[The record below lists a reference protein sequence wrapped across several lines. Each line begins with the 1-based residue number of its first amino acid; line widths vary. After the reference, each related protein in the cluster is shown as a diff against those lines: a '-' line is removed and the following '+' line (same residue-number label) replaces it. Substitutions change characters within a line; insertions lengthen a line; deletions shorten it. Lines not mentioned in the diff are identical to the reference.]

1 MPACSPGKLSNYQ
14 IRKASHKRCF
24 FRYLVEMQSYKVQSY
39 KAQSYD
45 VHNTKLLTQDAFA
58 CKPTSWLQRYTA
70 TLTLCKVKHP
80 APMHARAMIDAG
92 GTAHMAD
99 KKGKPSAS
107 FVRANT
113 IKPKSIG
120 TKKQQAA
127 SKTVRCRD
135 FMTNNSILG
144 LLTISDENIVFC
156 RKLKASKRQSVKAS
170 KAYGISLRLL
180 GLRGFTK

>member
-1 MPACSPGKLSNYQ
+1 
-14 IRKASHKRCF
+14 
-24 FRYLVEMQSYKVQSY
+24 MQSYKVQSY

-80 APMHARAMIDAG
+80 APTHPRAMIDAG

-99 KKGKPSAS
+99 KNGKPSAS

-127 SKTVRCRD
+127 SKTVRYRD
-135 FMTNNSILG
+135 FMANNSILG
-144 LLTISDENIVFC
+144 LLAVSDENIVFF
-156 RKLKASKRQSVKAS
+156 RKLNASNAS
-170 KAYGISLRLL
+170 KAYKISLHLL
-180 GLRGFTK
+180 GLRGFTKKLFAGSTKQPRIAVLVSRPQRVSWVFLVS